1 MPSGIEHPDVLDL
14 LTESSKDGVV
24 RLIIVGPE
32 TWTGSDEEQRLL
44 ERKIRAYLD
53 YVESGALYE
62 SYPDALLWR
71 KMFQIDTRSPVPKA
85 TQRTIDRLAAYLRA
99 EHEIELRL
107 YDVASDD
114 KNA

>member
-14 LTESSKDGVV
+14 LTESSKDSIL

-32 TWTGSDEEQRLL
+32 VWTGSDEEQRLL
-44 ERKIRAYLD
+44 EQKIRAYLD

-71 KMFQIDTRSPVPKA
+71 KMFQIDTQSRVP
-85 TQRTIDRLAAYLRA
+85 TTTRGTIDRLAAYLRA
-99 EHEIELRL
+99 EHGIELRL
-107 YDVASDD
+107 YDVAIDD